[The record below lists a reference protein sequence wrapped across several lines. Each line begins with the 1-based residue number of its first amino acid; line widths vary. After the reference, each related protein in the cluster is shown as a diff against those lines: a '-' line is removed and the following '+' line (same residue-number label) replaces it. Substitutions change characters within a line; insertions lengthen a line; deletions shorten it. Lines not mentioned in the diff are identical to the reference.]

1 MTTPTTTT
9 MPSDD
14 EMTANATMQHTD
26 TANNTDTDNNSDNE
40 NDRSTDSTS
49 SLPPLRVPTVAD
61 HIGHGIRPGD
71 FIKPDPH
78 DARATQ
84 RRHITDELHTW
95 LTERIFGAARLAS
108 HTDMTQDEIRAAME
122 EGRGWPGGR
131 LWLLLQTLDA
141 DEIPL
146 PGEPADTCDRLR
158 LTGEWAAAVC
168 ENWLKYGENPEWTAE
183 RLALGFVTEDRLLDG
198 RTIADLWPSPSD
210 LDALRDAPPLPE
222 SDGDADA
229 EDTPTSPSPL
239 LQMRVHVTNTTG
251 STGNPKFM
259 DTAVTVTTT
268 ICLPAWVW
276 VALFLTVVFYFWVVA
291 FMVGGQ
297 ARLMRHAV

>member
-1 MTTPTTTT
+1 MTT
-9 MPSDD
+9 MPTDD
-14 EMTANATMQHTD
+14 EMTGLPTIAEMQHTD
-26 TANNTDTDNNSDNE
+26 HTDTDHTDND
-40 NDRSTDSTS
+40 NDNDTSTD
-49 SLPPLRVPTVAD
+49 SLPPLRIPTAAD

-84 RRHITDELHTW
+84 RRHIIAELHSW
-95 LTERIFGAARLAS
+95 LTGRLYGAARLAS
-108 HTDMTQDEIRAAME
+108 HTDMTPDEIREAMS

-146 PGEPADTCDRLR
+146 PGEPADTGDRLR
-158 LTGEWAAAVC
+158 LTGEWAAAIC

-183 RLALGFVTEDRLLDG
+183 RLALGFVTEDRLTDG
-198 RTIADLWPSPSD
+198 RTIAELWPSPSD
-210 LDALRDAPPLPE
+210 LDALRDAPPLPD
-222 SDGDADA
+222 SDTDTDADI
-229 EDTPTSPSPL
+229 TTSPL

-251 STGNPKFM
+251 NPKFM
-259 DTAVTVTTT
+259 DTTVTVTTT

-297 ARLMRHAV
+297 ARLMRHTV